1 MTVEQTTVD
10 PAKVQATMGK
20 VVEELGVALGTLTAT
35 LGWRA
40 GLWQAMAGAGPLT
53 PAELAG
59 QVGTAEAYAREWLKA
74 QAAGGWVAYD
84 PAGGRFTLP
93 DEVAAA
99 LVHGPGGAILDAC
112 VTMLLAMGQ
121 DFPAYV
127 EAFRGG
133 QGVGWDQKSPAYLDG
148 ADALGR
154 VALGPEQVGAFLDG
168 LDGAG
173 PRLDSGGRVADIG
186 CGYGSPTIA
195 LATARPHARVDGFD
209 AHDGSIA
216 RARRAAAA
224 AGVAERVRFEVAT
237 AKDFPVPGGGY
248 DLVTLFD
255 VLHDLG
261 DPVGALDHARAALT
275 EGGAVML
282 VEPLGADRVEDNL
295 NPLGRMWYGASVI
308 ACTPNAL
315 AQEGHALGTLAGEA
329 ALREVAAAAGF
340 GRVRRVPVDAPLN
353 LVLELRP

>member
-10 PAKVQATMGK
+10 PAKVEATIGK

-40 GLWQAMAGAGPLT
+40 GLWQALAGAGPLT
-53 PAELAG
+53 PTELAG
-59 QVGTAEAYAREWLKA
+59 RAGTAEAYAREWLKA

-84 PAGGRFTLP
+84 PASGRFTLP

-99 LVHGPGGAILDAC
+99 LVGGPGGAILDAC
-112 VTMLLAMGQ
+112 VTMLLAMGA
-121 DFPAYV
+121 DFPRYV
-127 EAFRGG
+127 EAFRAGR
-133 QGVGWDQKSPAYLDG
+133 GVGWQEKSPEYLDG

-154 VALGPEQVGAFLDG
+154 VALGPEQVAAFLAG
-168 LDGAG
+168 LDGIG
-173 PRLDSGGRVADIG
+173 SRLARGGRVADVG

-195 LATARPHARVDGFD
+195 LAQARPHARVDGFD

-216 RARRAAAA
+216 RARRAAAT
-224 AGVAERVRFEVAT
+224 AGVTERVRFEVTT
-237 AKDFPVPGGGY
+237 AKDFPVPDGGY
-248 DLVTLFD
+248 DLVTFFD

-261 DPVGALDHARAALT
+261 DPVGALTHARDALA
-275 EGGAVML
+275 EDGAVML

-295 NPLGRMWYGASVI
+295 NPLGRLWYGASVI

-329 ALREVAAAAGF
+329 RLREVAAAAGF
-340 GRVRRVPVDAPLN
+340 GRVRRVPADAPLN
-353 LVLELRP
+353 LVLELRQ

>member
-10 PAKVQATMGK
+10 PAKVEATIGK

-40 GLWQAMAGAGPLT
+40 GLWQALAGAGPLT
-53 PAELAG
+53 PTELAG
-59 QVGTAEAYAREWLKA
+59 RAGTAEAYAREWLKA

-84 PAGGRFTLP
+84 PASGRFTLP

-99 LVHGPGGAILDAC
+99 LVGGPGGAILDAW
-112 VTMLLAMGQ
+112 VTMLLAMGA
-121 DFPAYV
+121 DFPRYV
-127 EAFRGG
+127 EAFRAGR
-133 QGVGWDQKSPAYLDG
+133 GVGWQEKSPEYLDG

-154 VALGPEQVGAFLDG
+154 VALGPEQVAAFLAG
-168 LDGAG
+168 LDGIG
-173 PRLDSGGRVADIG
+173 SRLARGGRVADVG

-195 LATARPHARVDGFD
+195 LAQARPHARVDGFD

-216 RARRAAAA
+216 RARRAAAT
-224 AGVAERVRFEVAT
+224 AGVTERVRFEVTT
-237 AKDFPVPGGGY
+237 AKDFPVPDGGY
-248 DLVTLFD
+248 DLVTFFD

-261 DPVGALDHARAALT
+261 DPVGALTHARDALA
-275 EGGAVML
+275 EDGAVML

-295 NPLGRMWYGASVI
+295 NPLGRLWYGASVI

-329 ALREVAAAAGF
+329 RLREVAAAAGF
-340 GRVRRVPVDAPLN
+340 GRVRRVPADAPLN
-353 LVLELRP
+353 LVLELRQ